1 MGSWDSYVDVLKGD
15 GSTML
20 KCGIYD
26 QEGNPWALSAGM
38 SATQAQVK
46 RLASHYED
54 SSDFYING
62 PEFENSKFAF
72 LKKVEDGGHPVLVF
86 KRKDADNEEDKHLL
100 VVMNTVKA
108 CLVGLAKGGE
118 KHKSVAINLIR
129 HVNDAMRKYDYWEC
143 TSSSYEFF

>member
-1 MGSWDSYVDVLKGD
+1 MDVLKGD

-62 PEFENSKFAF
+62 PVGIGKILIGAKN
-72 LKKVEDGGHPVLVF
+72 KVSVTDVL
-86 KRKDADNEEDKHLL
+86 
-100 VVMNTVKA
+100 
-108 CLVGLAKGGE
+108 
-118 KHKSVAINLIR
+118 
-129 HVNDAMRKYDYWEC
+129 
-143 TSSSYEFF
+143 